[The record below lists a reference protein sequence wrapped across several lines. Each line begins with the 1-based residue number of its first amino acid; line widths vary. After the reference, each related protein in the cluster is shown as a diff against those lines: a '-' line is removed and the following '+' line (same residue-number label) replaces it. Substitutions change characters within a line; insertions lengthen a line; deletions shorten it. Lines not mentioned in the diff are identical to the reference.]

1 MKLLWYVSNIYAN
14 SGYSDEARVFVDELI
29 NRKIDVKIIGRHNK
43 KGSEKYIFQKE
54 NDPDT
59 PIIFHT
65 YRHGDYEIY
74 RDQYSIVR
82 TMLEVSKIPQAWVYK
97 LNQMDEVWIPNKFN
111 YNSFINSGVKRDKL
125 FIIPSPVDFSCS
137 NESSIF
143 QFKSKKR
150 FKFLSIF
157 NYGVRHRKGFDIL
170 LKAYIETFSRKD
182 DVCLIIKTKS
192 SIEDI
197 RREYNLIGNIPEIEI
212 VNKIIKRNELL
223 SIYRGVNC
231 FVLPSRGEGIGRTYL
246 DALMMGVPIIAT
258 GWSGNT
264 DFLNK
269 ENSFL
274 IKYKLVEIEKR
285 HFLKYPGFYGSK
297 WAEPD
302 VEDLKKIMKFVY
314 NQFSVARKKAEKG
327 KKDVLKFK
335 KENIVK
341 SVMERLRNPLLKNTH
356 EKSCLNLFERL
367 FPIYYPDIN
376 SFNKVSQRNRKDFK
390 NNINSCLIY
399 GKGKAFKRAVNFI
412 KNRVGI
418 RQIYSCDVGFNIFNK
433 SEYQFDIIIIAENVT
448 ELNMAYKNLIKN
460 IDTIPIYVFY

>member
-1 MKLLWYVSNIYAN
+1 MKLLWYISNIYAN
-14 SGYSDEARVFVDELI
+14 SGYSDEARVFVDGLI
-29 NRKIDVKIIGRHNK
+29 NRKVDVKIIGRNNRK
-43 KGSEKYIFQKE
+43 ASGKYIFQKE
-54 NDPDT
+54 NNPDT

-82 TMLEVSKIPQAWVYK
+82 TMLEVSKIPQTWVYK
-97 LNQMDEVWIPNKFN
+97 LNQMDEVWVPNKFN
-111 YNSFINSGVKRDKL
+111 YNSFINSGVKMDKL

-137 NESSIF
+137 NESSVF
-143 QFKSKKR
+143 KFKSKKR

-157 NYGVRHRKGFDIL
+157 NYEVRDRKGFDIL

-197 RREYNLIGNIPEIEI
+197 IREYNLIGNIPEIEI
-212 VNKIIKRNELL
+212 VNKIIERNELL
-223 SIYRGVNC
+223 SLYRGVNC
-231 FVLPSRGEGIGRTYL
+231 FVLPSRGEGVGRTYL

-274 IKYKLVEIEKR
+274 IKYKLVEIEKK

-302 VEDLKKIMKFVY
+302 VEDLKRIMKFVY
-314 NQFSVARKKAEKG
+314 NQFSKAWGKAEKG

-335 KENIVK
+335 KESIVK
-341 SVMERLRNPLLKNTH
+341 SVVERLRNPLLKNIH
-356 EKSCLNLFERL
+356 EKNCLNLFERL
-367 FPIYYPDIN
+367 FPVYYPDIN
-376 SFNKVSQRNRKDFK
+376 SFNKVTQRNRKDFK
-390 NNINSCLIY
+390 KNINSCLIY
-399 GKGKAFKRAVNFI
+399 GKGKSFKRAIDFI

-418 RQIYSCDVGFNIFNK
+418 KQVYSCDVGFNIFNK
-433 SEYQFDIIIIAENVT
+433 SEHQFDIIVIAENVAGV
-448 ELNMAYKNLIKN
+448 NMAYKNLIKK

>member
-1 MKLLWYVSNIYAN
+1 MKLLWYISNIYAN

-29 NRKIDVKIIGRHNK
+29 NRKIDVKIIGRNNK

-54 NDPDT
+54 NNPGT

-74 RDQYSIVR
+74 RDQYSIAR
-82 TMLEVSKIPQAWVYK
+82 TMLEVSRIPQAWVYK
-97 LNQMDEVWIPNKFN
+97 LNEMDEVWIPNKFN

-125 FIIPSPVDFSCS
+125 FIIPSPVDFSYS

-150 FKFLSIF
+150 FKLLSIF
-157 NYGVRHRKGFDIL
+157 NYGVRDRKGFDIL
-170 LKAYIETFSRKD
+170 LKAYIETFSQKD
-182 DVCLIIKTKS
+182 DVCLVIKTKS

-197 RREYNLIGNIPEIEI
+197 RREYNLIGNVPEIEI
-212 VNKIIKRNELL
+212 INKIIKRNELL

-274 IKYKLVEIEKR
+274 IKYKLIDIEKK

-314 NQFSVARKKAEKG
+314 NQFSVARKKGEKG

-335 KENIVK
+335 KENTVK
-341 SVMERLRNPLLKNTH
+341 SVIERLGNPLLKNIH
-356 EKSCLNLFERL
+356 EKGCLNLFERL

-376 SFNKVSQRNRKDFK
+376 SFSEVSQRNRKDFK
-390 NNINSCLIY
+390 KNINSCLIY
-399 GKGKAFKRAVNFI
+399 GKGKAFKRAINFI
-412 KNRVGI
+412 KNGIGI
-418 RQIYSCDVGFNIFNK
+418 RQVYSCDVDFNLFNK
-433 SEYQFDIIIIAENVT
+433 LEYQFDIIVIAENVT
-448 ELNMAYKNLIKN
+448 GLNVAYKNLIKN
-460 IDTIPIYVFY
+460 IDTVPIYVFY

>member
-1 MKLLWYVSNIYAN
+1 MKLLWYISNIYAN

-29 NRKIDVKIIGRHNK
+29 NRKIDVKIIGRNNK
-43 KGSEKYIFQKE
+43 KCSEKYIFQKE
-54 NDPDT
+54 NNPDI

-65 YRHGDYEIY
+65 YRHGDYEIC
-74 RDQYSIVR
+74 RGQYSIVR

-97 LNQMDEVWIPNKFN
+97 LNKMDEVWIPNKFN

-125 FIIPSPVDFSCS
+125 FIIPSPVDFSYS

-150 FKFLSIF
+150 FKFFSIF
-157 NYGVRHRKGFDIL
+157 NYDVRHRKGFDIL

-182 DVCLIIKTKS
+182 DVCLVIKTKN

-212 VNKIIKRNELL
+212 INKIIKRNELL

-269 ENSFL
+269 ENSFS
-274 IKYKLVEIEKR
+274 IKYKLVEIEKK

-314 NQFSVARKKAEKG
+314 NQFSVAQKKAEKG

-335 KENIVK
+335 KENTVK
-341 SVMERLRNPLLKNTH
+341 SVIERLGNPLLKNTH
-356 EKSCLNLFERL
+356 EKDCLNLFERL

-376 SFNKVSQRNRKDFK
+376 SFSNVSQRNRKDFK
-390 NNINSCLIY
+390 KNINSCLIY
-399 GKGKAFKRAVNFI
+399 GKGKAFKRAINFI
-412 KNRVGI
+412 KNRIGI
-418 RQIYSCDVGFNIFNK
+418 RQVYSCDVGFNLFNK
-433 SEYQFDIIIIAENVT
+433 LEYQFDIIVIAENVT
-448 ELNMAYKNLIKN
+448 EVNVAYNNLIKN